1 MEQKMLAAVFKGE
14 GRLVLE
20 ERPVPRPTRPDDVL
34 MRVEAAGI
42 CGTDIHICEVPPGHP
57 ATAGIILGHEYVG
70 QVLEVGEKVT
80 TLQPGD
86 RAVVAPNL
94 SCGICRYCRLGR
106 PNQCEAGDALGIF
119 QDGGFAPFSVVPER
133 ALFKIAP
140 ELPAEEA
147 VYAELLQCVFG
158 GTGKVRIQPGES
170 AVIMGAGPAGLCF
183 LLVFKAAGARPIIVS
198 EVSPFRLDYAS
209 RLGADVVVNPL
220 EDDLDKRVLEATG
233 VGADVVVDAAGSLF
247 SASLSLV
254 AKGGTVLLFGMNEQ
268 AVAPIRQND
277 ITRNEIA
284 VLGTYIGINKYPL
297 VIKAL
302 ESGVLKPSV
311 LTTHTLPLDQ
321 IFDAFEVIKAG
332 SAIKVV
338 LTP

>member
-1 MEQKMLAAVFKGE
+1 MKDKMLAAVFKGE
-14 GRLVLE
+14 GELVLE

-34 MRVEAAGI
+34 LQVEAAGI

-57 ATAGIILGHEYVG
+57 ATPGVILGHEYVG
-70 QVLEVGEKVT
+70 EVLEVREGVT

-86 RAVVAPNL
+86 RAVVAPSL

-140 ELPAEEA
+140 GLPAGEA

-158 GTGKVRIQPGES
+158 GTGKVRMQPGES
-170 AVIMGAGPAGLCF
+170 AVILGAGPVGLCF
-183 LLVFKAAGARPIIVS
+183 LLVFKAAGVSPIVVS
-198 EVSPFRLDYAS
+198 EVSPFRQAYS
-209 RLGADVVVNPL
+209 RRLGADVVVNPL
-220 EDDLDKRVLEATG
+220 EDDLEDRVMEATG
-233 VGADVVVDAAGSLF
+233 LGADVVVDAVGSLF
-247 SASLSLV
+247 LDSLSLV
-254 AKGGTVLLFGMNEQ
+254 ARGGTVLLFGMNEQ

-284 VLGTYIGINKYPL
+284 VLGNYIGIDKFPL

-311 LTTHTLPLDQ
+311 LTTHTLPLAQ
-321 IFDAFEVIKAG
+321 VSDAFDVIKAG
-332 SAIKVV
+332 NAIKVV